1 VSHPPSAWKSSS
13 LTIFIRCLVF
23 VVFGTFAALTRR
35 QNLSKYGNLC
45 ANIPRLAKNSHQR
58 PPNGLWEAS

>member
-1 VSHPPSAWKSSS
+1 

-35 QNLSKYGNLC
+35 QNLSRYGNLG